1 MEVAAWRLK
10 YNPCRRVASP
20 PPFSGHPLH
29 DWMTQLFAPALHGPP
44 AQPFFPR
51 TQHPAPSTCVAH
63 TPLRPLG
70 ATPPFFGSLHIPHF
84 ASPLSRIQRGTVMF
98 FKPPGIQW
106 SRGPLATMQGYKSRS
121 RVPCLVEPWAMARKR
136 RHVPRRNHTAT
147 GTHRRAPPLA
157 PSLPPV
163 PSHLP
168 HAGQLWLLPRTCHH
182 LHACQTIYVNY

>member
-1 MEVAAWRLK
+1 MNGSRRLEVKIQSL
-10 YNPCRRVASP
+10 PPRRQPTPFFRP
-20 PPFSGHPLH
+20 PPARLDDAVICPS
-29 DWMTQLFAPALHGPP
+29 FAWATSPA
-44 AQPFFPR
+44 FFPS
-51 TQHPAPSTCVAH
+51 HPAPSTCVAH